1 MCRRRHRNSPWS
13 SLRHHLRR
21 DLLNNVAYLAIAGD
35 LQNTV
40 VIHSS
45 TASPEK
51 MAGTIT

>member
-1 MCRRRHRNSPWS
+1 M
-13 SLRHHLRR
+13 
-21 DLLNNVAYLAIAGD
+21 NNVAYLAITGD

-51 MAGTIT
+51 RRRNPSR

>member
-1 MCRRRHRNSPWS
+1 
-13 SLRHHLRR
+13 LII
-21 DLLNNVAYLAIAGD
+21 VTYLAIAGD

-51 MAGTIT
+51 MAGTLAL